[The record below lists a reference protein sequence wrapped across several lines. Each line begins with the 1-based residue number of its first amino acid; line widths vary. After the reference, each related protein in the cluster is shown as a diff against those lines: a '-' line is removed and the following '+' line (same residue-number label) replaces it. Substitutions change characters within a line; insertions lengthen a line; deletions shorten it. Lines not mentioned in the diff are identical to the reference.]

1 MEKRFTYWFSE
12 DKNQWGARKFKRE
25 IRKYLSSPGGGSGG
39 PSPSSDGCP
48 GDRGKDALLSD
59 VDLNR
64 TGAKVKG
71 QHLSSS
77 QGLLSN
83 PFLESLRYL

>member
-1 MEKRFTYWFSE
+1 MGSKEVSE
-12 DKNQWGARKFKRE
+12 GV
-25 IRKYLSSPGGGSGG
+25 RKYLSSPGGGSGG

-77 QGLLSN
+77 QGLLRN